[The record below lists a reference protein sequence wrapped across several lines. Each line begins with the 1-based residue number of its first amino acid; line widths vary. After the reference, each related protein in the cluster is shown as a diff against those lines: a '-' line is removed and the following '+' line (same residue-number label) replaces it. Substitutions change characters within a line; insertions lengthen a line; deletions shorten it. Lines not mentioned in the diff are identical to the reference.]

1 MPTTLTSQVPGGAK
15 KTPATKK
22 RKVKEDIS
30 DGEYVEASTH
40 SSTCELKKF
49 NNVLLQPELLA

>member
-1 MPTTLTSQVPGGAK
+1 MSKVPRGEGN
-15 KTPATKK
+15 PRDLKK
-22 RKVKEDIS
+22 RKAKEDIN

-49 NNVLLQPELLA
+49 INVLLQPEPRAQSEG